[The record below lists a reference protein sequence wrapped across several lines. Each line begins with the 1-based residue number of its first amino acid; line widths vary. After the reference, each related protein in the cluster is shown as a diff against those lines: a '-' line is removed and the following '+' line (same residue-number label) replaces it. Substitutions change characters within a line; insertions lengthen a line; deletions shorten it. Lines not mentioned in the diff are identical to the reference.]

1 MGRLQSK
8 YGLDIVSMNI
18 TPSHFYLKVTFPNL
32 RADVSADGEVG
43 DIVQYGLNI
52 GNSEIGK
59 GAIHVD
65 GLLYRKVCSNGMVVG
80 ETFNRR
86 HLGQR
91 NDFGEVSMRD
101 DTRIAYKDAMFK
113 MIRDVIEDTSN
124 EVAFEQ
130 VTESIRTAQASTTIV
145 RPIKAVEYAAKEL
158 SLSSSEAEKVTE
170 SLISNRDYSKWG
182 MVNAIT
188 HTANTVS
195 DYDRASELE
204 VLGGQVLT
212 FPPRKWLK
220 YAEAA

>member
-1 MGRLQSK
+1 
-8 YGLDIVSMNI
+8 
-18 TPSHFYLKVTFPNL
+18 
-32 RADVSADGEVG
+32 
-43 DIVQYGLNI
+43 
-52 GNSEIGK
+52 
-59 GAIHVD
+59 
-65 GLLYRKVCSNGMVVG
+65 
-80 ETFNRR
+80 
-86 HLGQR
+86 
-91 NDFGEVSMRD
+91 MRD

-113 MIRDVIEDTSN
+113 MIRDVIEDTST

-145 RPIKAVEYAAKEL
+145 SPIKAVEYAAREL

-212 FPPRKWLK
+212 FPPRQWLK